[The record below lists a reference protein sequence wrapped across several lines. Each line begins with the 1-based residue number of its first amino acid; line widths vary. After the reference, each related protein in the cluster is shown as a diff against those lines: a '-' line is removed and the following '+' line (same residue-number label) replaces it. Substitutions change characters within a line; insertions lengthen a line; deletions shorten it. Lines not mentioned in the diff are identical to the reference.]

1 MISFNQQS
9 IGPLQYWIRHE
20 RFRLFEVEVVYQR
33 VHWAINHT
41 SYMNIQFSSCQLNSL
56 SDWVCHLREIQIIM
70 AFLFLFRKTFN
81 SFSFELEHASPF
93 GAYGHGTLL
102 LEKSVL
108 IVLNWK
114 IQWPFGTV
122 IFIIWRW
129 KHGFCYIYIAV
140 RLLLLISQ
148 HGMRMFTRADT
159 QRALLH

>member
-1 MISFNQQS
+1 
-9 IGPLQYWIRHE
+9 
-20 RFRLFEVEVVYQR
+20 
-33 VHWAINHT
+33 
-41 SYMNIQFSSCQLNSL
+41 MNIQFSSCQLNSL

-93 GAYGHGTLL
+93 GAYGHGTLW

-140 RLLLLISQ
+140 CLLLLISQ

-159 QRALLH
+159 PVTGWYATCVVALAPHFRGWRTTIKHIPTQSIYSGHGGIYWTTLSR